1 MNLKTSLQELN
12 DCIQLS
18 IICKWSDKVEVCE
31 ISETMLLRENDFE
44 LMLVEN
50 DGADDKMKNLQG
62 RSCGSLIEHSAM
74 LAEEFANEICKTEV
88 D

>member
-1 MNLKTSLQELN
+1 
-12 DCIQLS
+12 
-18 IICKWSDKVEVCE
+18 
-31 ISETMLLRENDFE
+31 MLLRENDFE
-44 LMLVEN
+44 LMLIEN